1 MKAMKKCAAAMLVA
15 LIAVI
20 SVTGCGASFDASA
33 YLKAI
38 LDNSYK
44 NDSTAF
50 VEQKLGTK
58 EEAAALYQEGIDANI
73 EQLSDFTLDDEM
85 LSELETVFGE
95 IYAKA
100 DYTVGEAEKQ
110 DDNSYIV
117 KVTYRP
123 MTLFTEVMTTYEAA
137 LNDKIEEFTERMMN
151 GEEISEEEI
160 EQIAIQLYLDAIK
173 VELAEIGYGEETSMD
188 IRIEL
193 TDNVYAPNET
203 DVINLEYA
211 LLGMS
216 E

>member
-1 MKAMKKCAAAMLVA
+1 MKAMKKCAAALMIGLM
-15 LIAVI
+15 AVI
-20 SVTGCGASFDASA
+20 GVTGCGASFDASA

-58 EEAAALYQEGIDANI
+58 EEAAELYQQGIDANI
-73 EQLSDFTLDDEM
+73 EQLSDFTLDEET
-85 LSELETVFGE
+85 LSELETVFCE

-123 MTLFTEVMTTYEAA
+123 MTLFTASMLTYETA
-137 LNDKIEEFTERMMN
+137 LEEKMEELTQRVMA
-151 GEEISEEEI
+151 GEEISDEEA
-160 EQIAIQLYLDAIK
+160 EQIAIQLYVAAIK
-173 VELAEIGYGEETSMD
+173 DELTRIEYGEESTMD

-193 TDNVYAPNET
+193 NNNLYTPNEN
-203 DVINLEYA
+203 DVMNLEYA
-211 LLGMS
+211 LLGMN

>member
-1 MKAMKKCAAAMLVA
+1 MKVMKKCAAAMLAA
-15 LIAVI
+15 LMAIVG
-20 SVTGCGASFDASA
+20 VTGCGASFDASA

-58 EEAAALYQEGIDANI
+58 EEAAELYQQGIDANI
-73 EQLSDFTLDDEM
+73 EQLSDFTLDEET
-85 LSELETVFGE
+85 LSELESVFCE
-95 IYAKA
+95 VYAKA

-123 MTLFTEVMTTYEAA
+123 MTLFTEVMSSYETALEDKAA
-137 LNDKIEEFTERMMN
+137 EFTQRVEN

-160 EQIAIQLYLDAIK
+160 EQIAIQLYIEAIK
-173 VELAEIGYGEETSMD
+173 TELADIQYGEESTMV

-193 TDNVYAPNET
+193 NDNVYTPNEN
-203 DVINLEYA
+203 DVMNLEYA
-211 LLGMS
+211 LLGMN